1 VVATEFGDAN
11 VQEIGHS
18 IPADKCDASI
28 YSSYMSSFES
38 IGMSWTAW
46 AWIVDEWGC
55 GFPQMIADY
64 SGTPNVIGTPVK
76 EQLTK
81 LNP

>member
-1 VVATEFGDAN
+1 MRLHELVREH
-11 VQEIGHS
+11 GHGLDS
-18 IPADKCDASI
+18 Q
-28 YSSYMSSFES
+28 
-38 IGMSWTAW
+38 

-55 GFPQMIADY
+55 GFPQMISDY

-76 EQLTK
+76 EKLLQ